1 MKKLIGVIIT
11 FFILFQTIVFAAPFN
26 SQNVF
31 NLIRELSNEKYR
43 GRLSGDI
50 GNELA
55 CDFVAEKFKRA
66 NLTPIGDNKTYFQ
79 SFFAYVPF
87 INGKASFKVFDNNKL
102 IKEYIYGT
110 DYKEVIYGLS
120 VGGEVK
126 GKIYSDESKKG
137 NIFIDID
144 RPFESNSTYDFDK
157 ELLSKGIKAIIYIS
171 DNRMDFKSTY
181 KFQNEYK
188 DGLVKVILDNKY
200 FDEIIKF
207 QRKGY
212 TFEIKSPLEFKKVKT
227 KNVVAMKRALKKEGY
242 PLIFTAHIDHV
253 GFDAINRIY
262 PGALDNASGVAFLIE
277 LASFLKDKYTNR
289 DIIFVAFN
297 AEEEGLLGSYYFV
310 NHPPITLENAECINF
325 DMIGTKKDIPL
336 TALKSIYSLNRNDSI
351 DAFLNLHRLARSYED
366 SSDHVPFSLKNI
378 SAVTLIHDDIDKIHT
393 PYDTIGNISVDKITE
408 AFLIV
413 EDFLKTRNIFIEKSE
428 IIYNRYVVYIVTSI
442 FLILFVL
449 IFSNTYKKQKS
460 IS

>member
-1 MKKLIGVIIT
+1 MKKLMGIIMS
-11 FFILFQTIVFAAPFN
+11 FFILLQSIVFAAPFN

-31 NLIRELSNEKYR
+31 NLIKELSNEKYR

-55 CDFVAEKFKRA
+55 CDLVAEKFKRA
-66 NLTPIGDNKTYFQ
+66 NLIPIGDNKTYFQ
-79 SFFAYVPF
+79 SFYAFVPF
-87 INGKASFKVFDNNKL
+87 INGKASFKVYDSNKL
-102 IKEYIYGT
+102 IKEYVYGT

-120 VGGEVK
+120 IGGEVK
-126 GKIYSDESKKG
+126 GKIYSDDSKRG
-137 NIFIDID
+137 NIFIAID

-188 DGLVKVILDNKY
+188 EGLVKIVLDNKY
-200 FDEIIKF
+200 FDEILKF
-207 QRKGY
+207 QKKGY

-242 PLIFTAHIDHV
+242 PVIFTAHIDHV

-262 PGALDNASGVAFLIE
+262 PGALDNASGVAFLVE
-277 LASFLKDKYTNR
+277 LANFFKDKYTSR

-310 NHPPITLENAECINF
+310 NHPPVPLENAECINF

-336 TALKSIYSLNRNDSI
+336 TALKSVYSLNRSDSI
-351 DAFLNLHRLARSYED
+351 DAFLNSHKLGRSYED
-366 SSDHVPFSLKNI
+366 NSDHVPFNLKNI
-378 SAVTLIHDDIDKIHT
+378 SAVTFIHDDTDKIHT
-393 PYDTIGNISVDKITE
+393 PYDTIENISVNKINE
-408 AFLIV
+408 AFLV
-413 EDFLKTRNIFIEKSE
+413 VDDFLKARKVFIEKSE
-428 IIYNRYVVYIVTSI
+428 IIENRYVVYILTSI
-442 FLILFVL
+442 FLIVFVL
-449 IFSNTYKKQKS
+449 IYSNVLKKEKT